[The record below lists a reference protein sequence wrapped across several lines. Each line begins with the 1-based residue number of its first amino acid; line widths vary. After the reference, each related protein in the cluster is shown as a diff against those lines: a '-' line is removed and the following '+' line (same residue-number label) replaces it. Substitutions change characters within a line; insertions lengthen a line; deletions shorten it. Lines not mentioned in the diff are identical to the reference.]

1 MHDYFVSD
9 FDGRVLA
16 PFLFL
21 FNLGFLDAIGLQDS
35 DWAFN
40 DGFRLR
46 LGLRNFRYLA
56 LLFLLLTGS
65 SRTLITPASSA
76 GFSSGTGSVAGS
88 SMTGSG
94 SGGEG

>member
-35 DWAFN
+35 GWVFN

-46 LGLRNFRYLA
+46 LGLRNFRFLA

-65 SRTLITPASSA
+65 SRTPITP
-76 GFSSGTGSVAGS
+76 GII
-88 SMTGSG
+88 
-94 SGGEG
+94 GGLLFRNGLGGW